1 MKKHLLALSCALA
14 SAVACAAPL
23 SASFEKWDAN
33 PLAWSFRDNAV
44 SCRSGGG
51 LAVYE
56 AAPRAAKVKVS
67 ATITPASAGT
77 NGWATLGVALVDD
90 ERNYWHL
97 ALVQAPPDDKW
108 NPGGHFFELCES
120 RDGAWLAQITDK
132 LKQERFEQHGSWSYG
147 QTYAFT
153 LFTDGAGIQGEVR
166 DASGKLLFIRRFAF
180 PASVPGGS
188 RSCATAVTCGRPALH
203 ANGGFCGRFT
213 ALDATSA
220 EPRPCT
226 KAAKSFPPYASDSFA
241 PEVKETATGFFRVV
255 QRPDGRWWAIDPLG
269 RGVVLMGVDHVRY
282 QGHWSQRTK
291 RSVHHEVNKKKFPN
305 KADWEADTLARLKAW
320 GFNLLGAGCDPA
332 LERRGTPSG
341 SARTSTVRAAPS
353 RTCSTRCSRPTATT
367 LPAAAAR
374 RTRTIPGSSATSSTT
389 SSPGGD
395 AAHATP
401 ASSTP

>member
-14 SAVACAAPL
+14 GAVACAASL
-23 SASFEKWDAN
+23 SVSFEKWDAN

-44 SCRSGGG
+44 SCKSGG
-51 LAVYE
+51 LATYE

-108 NPGGHFFELCES
+108 NPGGHFFALCES
-120 RDGAWLAQITDK
+120 RDGSWLAQITDK

-166 DASGKLLFIRRFAF
+166 DAAGKLLFVRRFAF
-180 PASVPGGS
+180 PVSAPGGS
-188 RSCATAVTCGRPALH
+188 RFSSTAVTCGRPALH

-213 ALDATSA
+213 ALDAPSE

-226 KAAKSFPPYASDSFA
+226 KAAKTFPPSL
-241 PEVKETATGFFRVV
+241 TT
-255 QRPDGRWWAIDPLG
+255 
-269 RGVVLMGVDHVRY
+269 
-282 QGHWSQRTK
+282 
-291 RSVHHEVNKKKFPN
+291 
-305 KADWEADTLARLKAW
+305 
-320 GFNLLGAGCDPA
+320 
-332 LERRGTPSG
+332 
-341 SARTSTVRAAPS
+341 
-353 RTCSTRCSRPTATT
+353 SRPWDLAIS
-367 LPAAAAR
+367 PAPII
-374 RTRTIPGSSATSSTT
+374 RTFTVIP
-389 SSPGGD
+389 PIN
-395 AAHATP
+395 
-401 ASSTP
+401 